1 VTARPPL
8 EDKVAQRNL
17 LVTVAMVFAVFTGF
31 AFVLPFL
38 PLFVRDLGVEE
49 PEAAALWAGVLIGI
63 APLLAGLLAPVW
75 GRLADR
81 HGQKGI
87 AVKALVAYVILLALS
102 AAVRNA
108 PELLALRIGVGLF
121 GGIGPLGLAMA
132 TAQAP
137 REDTGRAVGL
147 IQAAQI
153 LSAAIG
159 PLAGG
164 ILADAIG
171 IRRTFLVTAALCV
184 LALVLLLAFYE
195 ERAPREHA
203 PTAARAGF
211 RNVIAIPGVV
221 GLLGVLFVVNFI
233 GRSFTPILPMHLG
246 DLGLPPSR
254 LASATGVLISAYSLA
269 AATSAWGLGRLSRS
283 HAPQRLLLATL
294 VGGALIVAPMA
305 LVPSFE
311 LMLALAVLLGL
322 VGGGSLTLCYTIGG
336 LMVPQEVRTT
346 SFGFFS
352 GAALFGGALSPT
364 VAGLVAHATL
374 RGIYVSSRS
383 SPPRSSA
390 RPAARTA
397 TPISSAASTAGCT
410 IPPPTTSAASRKPS
424 GRPTRTRRT
433 SASSSNSARSP
444 PSRSRAWSA
453 RSRAS
458 RRRGRPSTPS
468 SGRRSRGRPT
478 TRA

>member
-8 EDKVAQRNL
+8 EDSVAQRNL

-63 APLLAGLLAPVW
+63 SPLLAGLLAPVW

-171 IRRTFLVTAALCV
+171 IRRTFLVTAALCA
-184 LALVLLLAFYE
+184 LALVLLLVCYE

-203 PTAARAGF
+203 ATAARAGF

-221 GLLGVLFVVNFI
+221 GLLAVLFVVNFI
-233 GRSFTPILPMHLG
+233 GRSFTPILPLHLG

-254 LASATGVLISAYSLA
+254 LASATGLLISAYSLA
-269 AATSAWGLGRLSRS
+269 AAASAWGLGRLSRS
-283 HAPQRLLLATL
+283 HAPERLLLATL

-311 LMLALAVLLGL
+311 LVLALAVLLGL
-322 VGGGSLTLCYTIGG
+322 VAGGSLTLCYTIGG

-374 RGIYVSSRS
+374 RGIYFVD
-383 SPPRSSA
+383 
-390 RPAARTA
+390 AALYVLLA
-397 TPISSAASTAGCT
+397 LALA
-410 IPPPTTSAASRKPS
+410 
-424 GRPTRTRRT
+424 
-433 SASSSNSARSP
+433 
-444 PSRSRAWSA
+444 
-453 RSRAS
+453 
-458 RRRGRPSTPS
+458 RRGALRTPA
-468 SGRRSRGRPT
+468 RV
-478 TRA
+478 